1 MNLFPG
7 IGRIWNWENLFPGI
21 KDQREGPFGLE
32 LGLAN
37 EHLGEA
43 HLTVYVGSCTFL
55 IGLWAWPF
63 PF

>member
-32 LGLAN
+32 LGLAD

-43 HLTVYVGSCTFL
+43 HLTVYMGSCTFL
-55 IGLWAWPF
+55 
-63 PF
+63 